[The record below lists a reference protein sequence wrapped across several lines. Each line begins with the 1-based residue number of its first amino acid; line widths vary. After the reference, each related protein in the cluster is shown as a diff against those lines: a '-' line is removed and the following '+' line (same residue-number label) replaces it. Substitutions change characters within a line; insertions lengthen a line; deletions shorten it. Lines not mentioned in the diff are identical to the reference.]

1 MTTNRTAA
9 DKDGYD
15 SAGRTAVRESMIFS
29 VVVLSLA
36 LAAGMVLRLFT
47 LPAGA
52 ALLIWGSTPVIA
64 VLVMVFGARR
74 QGRTGD
80 SLRSLGLRR
89 LGGRTWGIAFG
100 VTLATSLLAAAAVV
114 ALGFAS
120 FRAPGGWA
128 ATVVNFV
135 ISVAVVTATFAVAE
149 EVGFRGYLLPRLLH
163 LGRNRALA
171 VSGLVHAAWHLPLI
185 LLTPLYHAGGNRLLV
200 LPLFTGTIVAA
211 GFYLGDLR
219 LATGSVWPAA
229 LAHAVHNVAWGFV
242 AGFTVTGAPVLVEEY
257 LAGDN
262 GGFVLL
268 FTVAAAVLL
277 RHWLAGRGA
286 RPSAAPP
293 ADDGADR
300 AAAVVSRTRHR

>member
-1 MTTNRTAA
+1 M
-9 DKDGYD
+9 
-15 SAGRTAVRESMIFS
+15 
-29 VVVLSLA
+29 
-36 LAAGMVLRLFT
+36 
-47 LPAGA
+47 
-52 ALLIWGSTPVIA
+52 IA

-114 ALGFAS
+114 VLAFAS

-149 EVGFRGYLLPRLLH
+149 EMGFRGYLLPRLLH

-200 LPLFTGTIVAA
+200 LPLFT
-211 GFYLGDLR
+211 
-219 LATGSVWPAA
+219 
-229 LAHAVHNVAWGFV
+229 
-242 AGFTVTGAPVLVEEY
+242 
-257 LAGDN
+257 
-262 GGFVLL
+262 
-268 FTVAAAVLL
+268 VAAAVLL